1 MMVNMNKF
9 STTGQ
14 LLPRNGIR
22 CGNSV
27 DEFQLQRGANLC
39 SHSASDAGSQTPPT
53 RFISTEHGR
62 LTITVLSS
70 GEATRALAARCP
82 PAPSKH
88 GLRSYYGD
96 NFLADD
102 RYGPCLSKKK
112 NNVYVRT
119 LFSFLSLDRK
129 RVRGSIAHLL
139 FAACGLETAF
149 SADFPLTFANRFI
162 DVMIAREDGNLPVK
176 LTYVILHSSRKQ
188 ILKIKDMEEAHEF
201 FKKVGLVVVVVFVA
215 EKKKNKELLID

>member
-1 MMVNMNKF
+1 MNFNFNEEQTFAATVHLMRDPKLRLRDLYLPSMDGLQLRFYHLERLLELWLPDVHQHLQNMGYDLI
-9 STTGQ
+9 TG
-14 LLPRNGIR
+14 
-22 CGNSV
+22 
-27 DEFQLQRGANLC
+27 
-39 SHSASDAGSQTPPT
+39 
-53 RFISTEHGR
+53 
-62 LTITVLSS
+62 ITSWLMT
-70 GEATRALAARCP
+70 GT
-82 PAPSKH
+82 
-88 GLRSYYGD
+88 GLVS
-96 NFLADD
+96 L
-102 RYGPCLSKKK
+102 KKK

-129 RVRGSIAHLL
+129 RVRGSIVHLL

-215 EKKKNKELLID
+215 EKKKQRTIDRLMNWLMN